1 MRVALIGYG
10 VGGAVFHAPLVSAT
24 PGLDLAAV
32 VTRDPGRR
40 EEVRARYPDCR
51 VVDDAERLWQGTEPF
66 DVVVV
71 ATPNDAHVPL
81 ALAAIRA
88 GLPVVVDKPLAVTP
102 ADGER
107 LVAAAREAG
116 VPLTVFH
123 NRRFDGDLL
132 TIQRLL
138 AAGTLG
144 RVHRFESRFERW
156 RPEPRPGAWRET
168 EPATSGG
175 GLLLDLGSHLVDQAM
190 LLFGRPHRVYAE
202 VDVRR
207 EGVRGDDDVFVALE
221 HSDGVRSHLWASA
234 VAAQLGPRFRVLGS
248 RAAYVKHGLD
258 GQEAALR
265 DGALPDDPGFGT
277 EPPESTGHLH
287 GDDGETPVVPTER
300 GDYRRFYVLLEA
312 ALRGAGPVPVDASD
326 AVDVLR
332 VLEAAAASA
341 ASGEVVTLDGTAGV
355 VRPAAGRRR
364 PPPSR
369 AG

>member
-10 VGGAVFHAPLVSAT
+10 VGGAVFHAPLIAAT
-24 PGLDLAAV
+24 PGLELAAV
-32 VTRDPGRR
+32 VTRDPDRADA
-40 EEVRARYPDCR
+40 VHARYPGCE
-51 VVDDAERLWQGTEPF
+51 VVDDAERLWQDDGAF
-66 DVVVV
+66 DLVVV
-71 ATPNDAHVPL
+71 AAPNDAHVPL

-88 GLPVVVDKPLAVTP
+88 GLPVVVDKPLAITP

-107 LVAAAREAG
+107 LIAAAQEAG

-132 TIQRLL
+132 TVQRLL
-138 AAGTLG
+138 AAGDLG

-156 RPEPRPGAWRET
+156 RPQPRPGAWREA

-175 GLLLDLGSHLVDQAM
+175 GLLLDLGSHLVDQAIV
-190 LLFGRPHRVYAE
+190 LFGRPHRVYAE

-221 HSDGVRSHLWASA
+221 HPDGVRSHLWASA
-234 VAAQLGPRFRVLGS
+234 VAAQLGPRFRVLGA

-258 GQEAALR
+258 GQEDALR
-265 DGALPDDPGFGT
+265 DGAAPDAPGFGT
-277 EPPESTGHLH
+277 DAPETFGHLH
-287 GDDGETPVVPTER
+287 GDADGASAVPTER

-312 ALRGAGPVPVDASD
+312 ALRGAGPLPVDAAD
-326 AVDVLR
+326 AVEVLR

-341 ASGEVVTLDGTAGV
+341 ASGEVVTLD
-355 VRPAAGRRR
+355 RPAG
-364 PPPSR
+364 
-369 AG
+369 

>member
-10 VGGAVFHAPLVSAT
+10 IGGAVFHAPLIAAT
-24 PGLDLAAV
+24 PGLELAAV
-32 VTRDPGRR
+32 VTRDPERADAVG
-40 EEVRARYPDCR
+40 ARYPGCE
-51 VVDDAERLWQGTEPF
+51 VVDDAERLWRDDGAF
-66 DVVVV
+66 DLVVV

-88 GLPVVVDKPLAVTP
+88 GLPVVVDKPLAITP

-107 LVAAAREAG
+107 LLASAEEAG

-132 TIQRLL
+132 TVQRLL
-138 AAGTLG
+138 ASDALG
-144 RVHRFESRFERW
+144 EVHRFESRFERW
-156 RPEPRPGAWRET
+156 RPDPRPGAWREA
-168 EPATSGG
+168 EPATTGG
-175 GLLLDLGSHLVDQAM
+175 GLLLDLGSHLVDQAIV
-190 LLFGRPHRVYAE
+190 LFGRPRRVYAE

-207 EGVRGDDDVFVALE
+207 EGIRGDDDVFVALE
-221 HSDGVRSHLWASA
+221 HAGGVRSHLWASA
-234 VAAQLGPRFRVLGS
+234 VAAQLGPRFRVLGA

-265 DGALPDDPGFGT
+265 DGAVPDGPTFGT
-277 EPPESTGHLH
+277 EPPETFGQLH
-287 GDDGETPVVPTER
+287 GTVDGAQVVPTER

-312 ALRGAGPVPVDASD
+312 ALRGAGPLPVDAAE

-341 ASGEVVTLDGTAGV
+341 ATGEVVTLEAPGG
-355 VRPAAGRRR
+355 G
-364 PPPSR
+364 R

>member
-10 VGGAVFHAPLVSAT
+10 VGGAVFHAPLIAAT
-24 PGLDLAAV
+24 PGLELAAV
-32 VTRDPGRR
+32 VTRDPDRADA
-40 EEVRARYPDCR
+40 VRARYPGCE
-51 VVDDAERLWQGTEPF
+51 VVDDAERLWRDDAAF
-66 DVVVV
+66 DLVVV
-71 ATPNDAHVPL
+71 AAPNDAHVPL

-88 GLPVVVDKPLAVTP
+88 GLPVVVDKPLAITP

-107 LVAAAREAG
+107 LIAAAEEAG

-132 TIQRLL
+132 TVQRLL
-138 AAGTLG
+138 AAGDLG

-156 RPEPRPGAWRET
+156 RPAPRPGAWREA

-175 GLLLDLGSHLVDQAM
+175 GLLLDLGSHLVDQAIV
-190 LLFGRPHRVYAE
+190 LFGRPHRVYAE

-221 HSDGVRSHLWASA
+221 HPDGVRSHLWASA
-234 VAAQLGPRFRVLGS
+234 VAAQLGPRFRVLGA

-258 GQEAALR
+258 GQEDALR
-265 DGALPDDPGFGT
+265 DGAVPDAPGFGT
-277 EPPESTGHLH
+277 DPPETFGHLH
-287 GDDGETPVVPTER
+287 GDPDGASVVPTER

-312 ALRGAGPVPVDASD
+312 ALRGAGPLPVDAAD
-326 AVDVLR
+326 AVEVLR

-341 ASGEVVTLDGTAGV
+341 ASGEVVALD
-355 VRPAAGRRR
+355 RPAG
-364 PPPSR
+364 
-369 AG
+369 